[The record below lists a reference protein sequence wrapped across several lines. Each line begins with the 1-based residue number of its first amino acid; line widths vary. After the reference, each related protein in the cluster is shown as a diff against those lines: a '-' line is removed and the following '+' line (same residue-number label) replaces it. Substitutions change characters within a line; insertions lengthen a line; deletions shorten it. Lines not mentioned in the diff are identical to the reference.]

1 MIKSL
6 KSDKKIKKIF
16 DDGFTIKSV
25 VLCLRGYDFKDDEKL
40 FGVSV
45 PKKNFK
51 LAVKRN
57 LLKRRIREQVISS
70 NLYNSIPRG
79 VCFFIIFN
87 STEIISS
94 KEIKAAL
101 KLVAQKIQ
109 LKVKHCPL

>member
-16 DDGFTIKSV
+16 DDGFTIKSG

-57 LLKRRIREQVISS
+57 LLKRRLRESIRKNKSLEKIKNGVSFFL
-70 NLYNSIPRG
+70 LYN
-79 VCFFIIFN
+79 
-87 STEIISS
+87 SS
-94 KEIKAAL
+94 KEISFE
-101 KLVAQKIQ
+101 KLEAKTSILIEKLISEVN
-109 LKVKHCPL
+109 

>member
-16 DDGFTIKSV
+16 DDGFTIKRGM
-25 VLCLRGYDFKDDEKL
+25 LCLRGYDFKDDEKL

-57 LLKRRIREQVISS
+57 LLKRRLRESIKKNKRVEKIKNGVSFFL
-70 NLYNSIPRG
+70 LYN
-79 VCFFIIFN
+79 
-87 STEIISS
+87 SS
-94 KEIKAAL
+94 KEISFEELETKTSL
-101 KLVAQKIQ
+101 LIEKLISEVN
-109 LKVKHCPL
+109 

>member
-16 DDGFTIKSV
+16 DDGFSIKRG

-57 LLKRRIREQVISS
+57 LLKRKLRESIRKNKSVEKIKNGVSFFL
-70 NLYNSIPRG
+70 LYN
-79 VCFFIIFN
+79 
-87 STEIISS
+87 SS
-94 KEIKAAL
+94 KEISFE
-101 KLVAQKIQ
+101 KLEAKTSILIEKLISEVN
-109 LKVKHCPL
+109 